1 MKSESNFKPEDMNL
15 EEEQSLALNQ
25 VQL

>member
-1 MKSESNFKPEDMNL
+1 MKSEPNIKPEDMNL